1 MKTSRIVY
9 VVGLF
14 TICLALAT
22 AQSVE
27 RPNENDDSVP
37 LELDVSAY
45 EEGWLIGDT
54 NEDGT
59 LDYALMLDDAN
70 DKRYEAMDFNFDGS
84 MDDFYYYERGVLV
97 REEID
102 TNFDGLID
110 LWIYMHEGVYVR
122 SYERD
127 TDFDGTI
134 DLVKEFGE

>member
-1 MKTSRIVY
+1 MNTSRIAQVLILLT
-9 VVGLF
+9 VA
-14 TICLALAT
+14 LALVT

-27 RPNENDDSVP
+27 RTDEENGEAP
-37 LELDVSAY
+37 LELDVTAY
-45 EEGWLIGDT
+45 ETGWLTGDT

-59 LDYALMLDDAN
+59 LDYALRLDEGN
-70 DKRYEAMDFNFDGS
+70 EKRYEAMDFNFDGR
-84 MDDFYYYERGVLV
+84 MDDFYYYQRGVLV

-102 TNFDGLID
+102 TNFDGAVD

-127 TDFDGTI
+127 SDYDGEI